1 MNLERMLIG
10 YKPKGFQM
18 EKSKRAYWNRLDLS
32 IKGGHTTAVVKHWTG
47 REVCRASTKE
57 WAINKFLYNY
67 TDAAA
72 LQIVAKVLGQR
83 ALQTGISEVFLE
95 VSEQDLKKERM
106 RKFVE
111 AVEGSGLNLSEGA
124 PYKQIDPHRSD
135 SNFNKRFKP
144 WEVIDE

>member
-1 MNLERMLIG
+1 MKFSFNPLI
-10 YKPKGFQM
+10 F
-18 EKSKRAYWNRLDLS
+18 
-32 IKGGHTTAVVKHWTG
+32 TALFPEL
-47 REVCRASTKE
+47 R
-57 WAINKFLYNY
+57 
-67 TDAAA
+67 
-72 LQIVAKVLGQR
+72 
-83 ALQTGISEVFLE
+83 QTGISEVFLE

-111 AVEGSGLNLSEGA
+111 AVEGSGLTLSEGA

>member
-1 MNLERMLIG
+1 MKFSFNPLI
-10 YKPKGFQM
+10 F
-18 EKSKRAYWNRLDLS
+18 
-32 IKGGHTTAVVKHWTG
+32 TALFPEL
-47 REVCRASTKE
+47 R
-57 WAINKFLYNY
+57 
-67 TDAAA
+67 
-72 LQIVAKVLGQR
+72 
-83 ALQTGISEVFLE
+83 QTGISEVFLE

-124 PYKQIDPHRSD
+124 PYKQLDLHRSD

>member
-1 MNLERMLIG
+1 MIL
-10 YKPKGFQM
+10 GFDDSCTLPQP
-18 EKSKRAYWNRLDLS
+18 R
-32 IKGGHTTAVVKHWTG
+32 
-47 REVCRASTKE
+47 
-57 WAINKFLYNY
+57 
-67 TDAAA
+67 
-72 LQIVAKVLGQR
+72 
-83 ALQTGISEVFLE
+83 QTGISEVFLE

-111 AVEGSGLNLSEGA
+111 AVEGSGLNLREGA

>member
-1 MNLERMLIG
+1 MDCPYFIILV
-10 YKPKGFQM
+10 F
-18 EKSKRAYWNRLDLS
+18 
-32 IKGGHTTAVVKHWTG
+32 

-83 ALQTGISEVFLE
+83 ALQVHIRKQKWRSLNLEFCVLGFDILFTLPQPRQTGISEVFLE

>member
-1 MNLERMLIG
+1 M
-10 YKPKGFQM
+10 GF
-18 EKSKRAYWNRLDLS
+18 D
-32 IKGGHTTAVVKHWTG
+32 II
-47 REVCRASTKE
+47 C
-57 WAINKFLYNY
+57 
-67 TDAAA
+67 A
-72 LQIVAKVLGQR
+72 LPQPR
-83 ALQTGISEVFLE
+83 QTGISEVFLE